1 MLKASTGPALSTLS
15 DTAKYATRRRPT
27 DWAGRRAAQIPNR
40 LREELGRP
48 LMSSASY
55 LLSLVTCGRRL
66 LFAQIVSM
74 ATSTPPPTAGVAC
87 ASDLERI
94 VEKMLI
100 CLFRQMLNTILGVA
114 EYERPLVDNDEA
126 YSHRLS

>member
-1 MLKASTGPALSTLS
+1 MLKASTSPALSTLS
-15 DTAKYATRRRPT
+15 DTANYAARRRPT
-27 DWAGRRAAQIPNR
+27 DWAGRNAAQIPNW
-40 LREELGRP
+40 LWEELGRP

-94 VEKMLI
+94 LV

-126 YSHRLS
+126 YSHRLP